1 MSAMIILHCPEI
13 SPAHADPAVRSG
25 VLPLQQQ
32 DAEPGTRDVAL
43 ELQACELG

>member
-1 MSAMIILHCPEI
+1 MIIMHCPEI
-13 SPAHADPAVRSG
+13 SPGHAEPAVRSA

-32 DAEPGTRDVAL
+32 DAEPGTCDVAL